1 MSEPTRQLAKVTLNV
16 SFDVSILE
24 ASFTDALKQRKLD
37 AAYFSEVVQRLMMRE
52 AAQQYARAVT
62 TYRAKEKT

>member
-1 MSEPTRQLAKVTLNV
+1 MGEPTRELAKVTLCV

-24 ASFTDALKQRKLD
+24 RSFDTEAKQNKLD

-52 AAQQYARAVT
+52 AAAQYAKAVT
-62 TYRAKEKT
+62 EYRKR